1 MSIQQP
7 GQGTEAAEERPRTD
21 EERNKDQRA
30 AAETEVAAYDA
41 DKGSALAAEA
51 DRRPTQETGSAEVGV
66 VGMAVMGSSLARN
79 MARHGFQ
86 VALFNRTYS
95 RTQQVVAHHGSEGS
109 FLPAETIEEFVASLE
124 RPRRIVIMVKA
135 GKGTDAT
142 IDTLLPNLEEG
153 DIVVDGGNAYFEDTR
168 RREARLRE
176 LGLHFVG
183 AGISGGEVGALEGP
197 SIMPGGSRESYD
209 ALGPILEDISA
220 PR

>member
-30 AAETEVAAYDA
+30 AAETQVAAYDA

-51 DRRPTQETGSAEVGV
+51 DRRSTQETGSAEVGV

-95 RTQQVVAHHGSEGS
+95 RTQQVVADHGSEGS
-109 FLPAETIEEFVASLE
+109 FLPAETMS
-124 RPRRIVIMVKA
+124 PS
-135 GKGTDAT
+135 
-142 IDTLLPNLEEG
+142 PWW
-153 DIVVDGGNAYFEDTR
+153 DG
-168 RREARLRE
+168 
-176 LGLHFVG
+176 
-183 AGISGGEVGALEGP
+183 
-197 SIMPGGSRESYD
+197 
-209 ALGPILEDISA
+209 
-220 PR
+220 